1 MKSPYSVGYR
11 VVRYVA
17 IGGLTEKA
25 RALLMD
31 KQTGKKYC
39 PLALGAATY
48 LLNRTPHESLGG
60 VSPLE
65 KSTGEKTDLKR
76 ASVFGCKAY
85 VQILKSHR
93 KSKLSNTA
101 WTL

>member
-60 VSPLE
+60 GVTPRE
-65 KSTGEKTDLKR
+65 KHRGEDRSQKGERVRMQGLCADT
-76 ASVFGCKAY
+76 
-85 VQILKSHR
+85 
-93 KSKLSNTA
+93 
-101 WTL
+101 